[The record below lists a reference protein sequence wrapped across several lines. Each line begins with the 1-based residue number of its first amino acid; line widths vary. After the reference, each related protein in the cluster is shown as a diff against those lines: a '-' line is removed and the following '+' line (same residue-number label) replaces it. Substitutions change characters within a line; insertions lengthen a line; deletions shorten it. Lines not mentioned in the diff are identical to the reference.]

1 MSAAASSSSNC
12 SRLCRLIDNS
22 LHQFTVHHTYHSH
35 STSVS
40 SLPKDKDK
48 DKQILIALSEVLKQI
63 QLWTPK
69 LNAYHSH
76 NVKDL
81 ESASCLGGCA
91 SHSDDDNHCLAN
103 IVAHLKTNWD
113 GFIHL
118 VCVCLELAINNT
130 LSYPSAP
137 SSSEAEDFNSDS
149 SKFDD
154 VIRPRLTN
162 ANWCTVAGIIRVLRN
177 ILKYLKREDDDQLL
191 EVYLNSVDSCL
202 SNVHWDLFEE
212 VHVGQNSVTQK
223 NFCADAL
230 FFRSISG
237 CHEPSIIFLGNFLQL
252 LCSLVDESDFVEAAG
267 GCIDKHPI
275 RYKIINL
282 VPKVLYWCLGKEG
295 DYVDTCI
302 SQYFRHKLLVLM
314 IRLSFQ
320 TCLECSTLVSWLQL
334 LHTYFQE
341 LLWQP
346 ITQAESSLDDCLEG
360 SPFFICVS
368 NGETHLHS
376 SHIQRQAIFLF
387 LKISFT
393 LISLK
398 ENTEKQCLCTTPN
411 SCLTYES
418 NSGLECC
425 FRKKGLLELHK
436 WLQGHFPTETFLD
449 NEMYMERCVNFAS
462 SLLQLFM
469 HEDDILFKMLLQ
481 LLGVPFC
488 TEQQYHKEKGTFQDV
503 KEDILFHVSNIFSP
517 ICLEKIG
524 KKIMNEPKITILSLL
539 TNTCFLHYDHEVLLD
554 YLISKDM
561 GISCAEYLL
570 RCLRIICDSWNL
582 FVEFSFNGKVI
593 NQSSCKKR
601 KVSFDGSNFGADV
614 TPMLVKNNGIITSQE
629 KEYKRDHRYG
639 SQHYITEPFE
649 EAKECL
655 LSLRNSVES
664 LHKKN
669 LFPYNPKVL
678 LKRLTRFQELCFK

>member
-1 MSAAASSSSNC
+1 MSAAASSSSSSNC

-63 QLWTPK
+63 QLWIPT
-69 LNAYHSH
+69 LNAYDSH

-81 ESASCLGGCA
+81 ESASCSGGCV

-137 SSSEAEDFNSDS
+137 SSSEAEDLNSDS

-230 FFRSISG
+230 FFRSIS
-237 CHEPSIIFLGNFLQL
+237 
-252 LCSLVDESDFVEAAG
+252 

-517 ICLEKIG
+517 ICLFHLF
-524 KKIMNEPKITILSLL
+524 LSK
-539 TNTCFLHYDHEVLLD
+539 LHYDHEVLLD

-570 RCLRIICDSWNL
+570 RCNTYACEKQWNYHITG
-582 FVEFSFNGKVI
+582 E
-593 NQSSCKKR
+593 
-601 KVSFDGSNFGADV
+601 
-614 TPMLVKNNGIITSQE
+614 GI
-629 KEYKRDHRYG
+629 
-639 SQHYITEPFE
+639 
-649 EAKECL
+649 
-655 LSLRNSVES
+655 
-664 LHKKN
+664 
-669 LFPYNPKVL
+669 
-678 LKRLTRFQELCFK
+678 

>member
-48 DKQILIALSEVLKQI
+48 EKQILIALSEVLKQI

-103 IVAHLKTNWD
+103 IVAHLIVLLTLENQYIQHLAGNVLSFISEFVATSKTNWD

-237 CHEPSIIFLGNFLQL
+237 C
-252 LCSLVDESDFVEAAG
+252 
-267 GCIDKHPI
+267 IDKHPI

-320 TCLECSTLVSWLQL
+320 TCLECSTLKA
-334 LHTYFQE
+334 LHFLYVFLME
-341 LLWQP
+341 KH
-346 ITQAESSLDDCLEG
+346 
-360 SPFFICVS
+360 IC
-368 NGETHLHS
+368 
-376 SHIQRQAIFLF
+376 IQAI
-387 LKISFT
+387 
-393 LISLK
+393 
-398 ENTEKQCLCTTPN
+398 
-411 SCLTYES
+411 YR
-418 NSGLECC
+418 GLECC

-462 SLLQLFM
+462 SLLHLFM

-517 ICLEKIG
+517 ICLFHLF
-524 KKIMNEPKITILSLL
+524 LSK
-539 TNTCFLHYDHEVLLD
+539 LHYDHEVLLD

-629 KEYKRDHRYG
+629 KEYTRDHRYG
-639 SQHYITEPFE
+639 SQRYITEPFE

>member
-1 MSAAASSSSNC
+1 MLAASSSSSSNC
-12 SRLCRLIDNS
+12 SRLCRLIDDS
-22 LHQFTVHHTYHSH
+22 LDQFTVHHTYHSH

-40 SLPKDKDK
+40 SLPKDRDK
-48 DKQILIALSEVLKQI
+48 EKQILIALSEVLKQI

-69 LNAYHSH
+69 LNAYYSHS
-76 NVKDL
+76 VKDL
-81 ESASCLGGCA
+81 ESASCSGGCA
-91 SHSDDDNHCLAN
+91 SHSDEDNHCLAN
-103 IVAHLKTNWD
+103 IVAHLIVLLTLENQYIQHLAGNVLSFISEFVATSKTNWD

-177 ILKYLKREDDDQLL
+177 ILKYLKREDDGQLLEKTNWDGFIHLVCVCLELAINNTLSYPSAPSSSEAEDFNSDSSKFDDVIRPRLTNANWCTVAGIIRVLRNILKYLKREDDGQLL

-230 FFRSISG
+230 FFRNISG

-252 LCSLVDESDFVEAAG
+252 LCSLVDESDFMEAAG

-302 SQYFRHKLLVLM
+302 SQYFRHKLL
-314 IRLSFQ
+314 
-320 TCLECSTLVSWLQL
+320 
-334 LHTYFQE
+334 
-341 LLWQP
+341 
-346 ITQAESSLDDCLEG
+346 
-360 SPFFICVS
+360 
-368 NGETHLHS
+368 
-376 SHIQRQAIFLF
+376 
-387 LKISFT
+387 
-393 LISLK
+393 
-398 ENTEKQCLCTTPN
+398 
-411 SCLTYES
+411 
-418 NSGLECC
+418 
-425 FRKKGLLELHK
+425 
-436 WLQGHFPTETFLD
+436 
-449 NEMYMERCVNFAS
+449 
-462 SLLQLFM
+462 
-469 HEDDILFKMLLQ
+469 DDILFKMLLQ
-481 LLGVPFC
+481 LLGIPFC

-503 KEDILFHVSNIFSP
+503 NEDNPSHVSN
-517 ICLEKIG
+517 
-524 KKIMNEPKITILSLL
+524 
-539 TNTCFLHYDHEVLLD
+539 LHYDHEVLLD
-554 YLISKDM
+554 YLISKDI

-570 RCLRIICDSWNL
+570 RCLRIICDSWSL
-582 FVEFSFNGKVI
+582 FVEFLLNWKDI

-601 KVSFDGSNFGADV
+601 KVSLDGSNFGADV

-629 KEYKRDHRYG
+629 KEYERDHRYG
-639 SQHYITEPFE
+639 SQHYITKPFE

-669 LFPYNPKVL
+669 LFPYNPTVL
-678 LKRLTRFQELCFK
+678 LKRWVVITLNTSCFQ